1 MIFYKLVL
9 LCNEIHTYNTEI
21 TVYRLSVKVIILS
34 GRRRDSE
41 KLNLFL
47 RNAKYCDRLLLGNS

>member
-1 MIFYKLVL
+1 MIYKSVL
-9 LCNEIHTYNTEI
+9 LCNEIHIHNTEI

-34 GRRRDSE
+34 GRRRDSG

-47 RNAKYCDRLLLGNS
+47 RNAKYFDRLLLGNS